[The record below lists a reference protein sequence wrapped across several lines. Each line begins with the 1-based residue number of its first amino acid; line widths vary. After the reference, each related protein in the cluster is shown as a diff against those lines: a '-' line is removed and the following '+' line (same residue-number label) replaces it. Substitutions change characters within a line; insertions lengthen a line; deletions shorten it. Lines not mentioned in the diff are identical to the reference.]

1 MNNQPRVLWSEG
13 MFLTPQ
19 HLQQWD
25 RYWQGQLD
33 ARLGALH
40 GHGFGVRE
48 LVVDPD
54 ALSGGQFRLS
64 RCDGVLPDGTVVSFP
79 GADNPPPSRDV
90 APHFGPDRESLGVFL
105 ALPETPEG
113 GTASAPGGQHDGRAT
128 RFEPRQVELRDF
140 NAGGGKRTVS
150 AAAANLRILFEG
162 ESVDGHAWVKI
173 AQLGRTSTGGFSLSE
188 AFVPPCLNISAS
200 ARLMGHLRKILEIL
214 GTKSTEFSRQRR
226 DRGAGL
232 ASFSTSEAASFW
244 LLHTVNGALPP
255 LQHVFATGHAH
266 PENVYVELARL
277 AGFLFTFASD
287 GHPKDLPPYQ
297 HEELGPTFARMEE
310 KLRALLDTII
320 PTKCSNIPL
329 TQTRDTM
336 FTAKIADDRV
346 LQNEGALFLAVMA
359 NVPAEKVVREAP
371 LKFKISSGDRV
382 DQLITAAL
390 RGISVRHTPAPP
402 PEIPVQPGRN
412 YFQIDKAGEHWE
424 AVRGSRTI
432 ALYLPPEFAGL
443 KLELMAVKE

>member
-1 MNNQPRVLWSEG
+1 VNNQPKVLWSEG

-25 RYWQGQLD
+25 RYWQGVLD

-40 GHGFGVRE
+40 GHPWGVRE
-48 LVVDPD
+48 LVVDTD
-54 ALSGGQFRLS
+54 ALAGGQFRLT
-64 RCDGVLPDGTVVSFP
+64 RCDTVLPDGTVAAFP
-79 GADNPPPSRDV
+79 GACEPPPARDI
-90 APHFGPDRESLGVFL
+90 APHFPPERESLDVFL
-105 ALPETPEG
+105 ALPEAPEG
-113 GTASAPGGQHDGRAT
+113 GTAAAPGGQHDGRLT
-128 RFEPRQVELRDF
+128 RYAPRQLELRDL
-140 NAGGGKRTVS
+140 NAGGGKRPVTV
-150 AAAANLRILFEG
+150 AVPNLRVLFGG
-162 ESVDGHAWVKI
+162 ESLDGHAWLRV
-173 AQLGRTSTGGFSLSE
+173 AQLGRTATGGFAVSDS
-188 AFVPPCLNISAS
+188 FVAPCLHVGAS
-200 ARLMGHLRKILEIL
+200 PRLMGHLRKVLEIL
-214 GTKSTEFSRQRR
+214 GTKSAEFSRQRR

-255 LQHVFATGHAH
+255 LQHMYANGRAH
-266 PENVYVELARL
+266 PEQVYLELGRL
-277 AGFLFTFASD
+277 AGYLFTFASE

-297 HEELGPTFARMEE
+297 HEDLGPTFARMEE

-346 LQNEGALFLAVMA
+346 LQPEGALYLAVMA

-371 LKFKISSGDRV
+371 LKFKISSTDRV

-424 AVRGSRTI
+424 AVRGSRTM
-432 ALYLPPEFAGL
+432 AFYLPPEFAGL
-443 KLELMAVKE
+443 KLELMAVKD

>member
-1 MNNQPRVLWSEG
+1 

-25 RYWQGQLD
+25 RYWDGQLN
-33 ARLGALH
+33 ARLSALA
-40 GHGFGVRE
+40 GNGWGVRE

-54 ALSGGQFRLS
+54 ALSGGQVRLS
-64 RCDGVLPDGTVVSFP
+64 RCDAVLPDGTVSTFP
-79 GADNPPPSRDV
+79 GASDPPPSRDV
-90 APHFGPDRESLGVFL
+90 APHFGPDRESLDVFL
-105 ALPETPEG
+105 ALPEIPHDG
-113 GTASAPGGQHDGRAT
+113 AGVAVGGQHDGRPT
-128 RFEPRQVELRDF
+128 RFQPRQQELADF
-140 NAGGGKRTVS
+140 NAGGGKRS
-150 AAAANLRILFEG
+150 IGLASANLRVLFEG
-162 ESVDGHAWVKI
+162 ESLDGHSWIKI
-173 AQLGRTSTGGFSLSE
+173 AQLGRTSTGGFSLVES
-188 AFVPPCLNISAS
+188 FVPPCLSISAS
-200 ARLMGHLRKILEIL
+200 PRLMGHLRKILEIL

-226 DRGAGL
+226 DRGTGL

-277 AGFLFTFASD
+277 AGFLFTFASE
-287 GHPKDLPPYQ
+287 GHPKDLPSYQ

-346 LQNEGALFLAVMA
+346 LQNEGALYLAVMA
-359 NVPAEKVVREAP
+359 NVPAEKVVREVP

-412 YFQIDKAGEHWE
+412 YFQIDKAGEHWD
-424 AVRGSRTI
+424 AVRSSRTM
-432 ALYLPPEFAGL
+432 AFYLPPEFAGL